1 VSSTLGAKV
10 RRRDFIGLLSAATW
24 AVSARP
30 QTGKTSRVGPSS
42 PSQEAHVVDAV
53 RKKLRELGHVE
64 GNSFVIEFRW
74 AEGRDSRLPA
84 LAAELVRLEPDVI
97 VTTGTPG
104 SLATK
109 RATSTIPIVF
119 ASSGHPVAARLV
131 PSFSLPSGNITG
143 FTVSGP
149 ELEGKRVQL
158 LKEVVSL
165 LSRVAVVWNSANPA
179 ILDFYQQTRAAGA
192 ALGFAVEP
200 DIELSHADDFQAAF
214 ATIAKAK
221 PDAMIVLADRFL
233 LAHCS
238 EIVNFAAANRLPAV
252 SPYRAYVDAGGFL
265 SYAPNDLDQFRR
277 TAIYV
282 DKILKGAKPADLPVQ
297 EPINFELV
305 INLKTAKALGI
316 EVSSQLQQRAD
327 EVIE

>member
-1 VSSTLGAKV
+1 MRRREFIALLGAAALWPIRARAQTAKPAH
-10 RRRDFIGLLSAATW
+10 IGFL
-24 AVSARP
+24 
-30 QTGKTSRVGPSS
+30 GPSS
-42 PSQEAHVVDAV
+42 PSQEAHVVEAF
-53 RKKLRELGHVE
+53 RQKLRELGHAE
-64 GNSFVIEFRW
+64 GSTYVFDFRW

-84 LAAELVRLEPDVI
+84 LAAELVRLRPDVI

-104 SLATK
+104 SLAAK

-119 ASSGHPVAARLV
+119 ASSGNPVMAGLV
-131 PSFSLPSGNITG
+131 SSFSRPGGNITG

-158 LKEVVSL
+158 LKEVVPR

-179 ILDFYQQTRAAGA
+179 IFDFYQQTRAASA
-192 ALGFAVEP
+192 ALGFVLEP
-200 DIELSHADDFQAAF
+200 NVELSHVDDFKKAF
-214 ATIAKAK
+214 AIITAAK

-233 LAHCS
+233 LAHRS
-238 EIVNFAAANRLPAV
+238 EIVNFAATNKLPAAY
-252 SPYRAYVDAGGFL
+252 PYRAYVDAGGLL

-282 DKILKGAKPADLPVQ
+282 DKILKGTKPADLPVQ
-297 EPINFELV
+297 DPINFEFV
-305 INLKTAKALGI
+305 INLKTAKALGLT
-316 EVSSQLQQRAD
+316 VSSQLQQRAD

>member
-1 VSSTLGAKV
+1 MRRREFISLLGA
-10 RRRDFIGLLSAATW
+10 AATW
-24 AVSARP
+24 PVRARA
-30 QTGKTSRVGPSS
+30 QTGKTSRIGFLGPSS
-42 PSQEAHVVDAV
+42 PSQESHVVGAF
-53 RKKLRELGHVE
+53 RQKLRELGYVE
-64 GNSFVIEFRW
+64 GDTFVVEFRW
-74 AEGRDSRLPA
+74 AEGRDSRLPG
-84 LAAELVRLEPDVI
+84 LAAELVRLKPDVI

-119 ASSGHPVAARLV
+119 ASSGNPVAAGLV
-131 PSFSLPSGNITG
+131 LSFSSARWQRHRVYCFRTG
-143 FTVSGP
+143 AGGKTRTAIERSGP
-149 ELEGKRVQL
+149 PAFPRGGGVEF
-158 LKEVVSL
+158 
-165 LSRVAVVWNSANPA
+165 ANPA

-192 ALGFAVEP
+192 ALGFTVEP
-200 DIELSHADDFQAAF
+200 NVELSHAEEFKAAF

-233 LAHCS
+233 LAHRS

-252 SPYRAYVDAGGFL
+252 YPYRAYVDAGGFI

-305 INLKTAKALGI
+305 INLKTAKALGLD
-316 EVSSQLQQRAD
+316 VSSQLQLRAD